1 MAVEGDYLG
10 MSLEINVLDVDNLAY
25 FEHCAAHDFHLQ
37 RCADCDLLT
46 YPARPSCPHCAG
58 SELSWVSVEG
68 KGVVHSYSEVHHAIQ
83 PAFKPHAPY
92 LILLVELDVQR
103 DAPNAGDALRVAGN
117 LTTADGDLAPLEAV
131 KQVGIGSRVRMV
143 FKDVSDGL
151 SLPMWTLD
159 ADAEQPDAPWRYP
172 QE

>member
-1 MAVEGDYLG
+1 MAVEGEYLG
-10 MSLEINVLDVDNLAY
+10 MNLAIADLDTENLAY
-25 FEHCAAHDFHLQ
+25 FAHCASHNFHLQ

-46 YPARPSCPHCAG
+46 YPARSACPHCAG
-58 SELSWVSVEG
+58 SDLRWEAVEG

-103 DAPNAGDALRVAGN
+103 DTPNPGDALRVAAN
-117 LTTADGDLAPLEAV
+117 LTTPEGDLAPPETV
-131 KQVGIGSRVRMV
+131 KRVGIDSRVRMV

-151 SLPMWTLD
+151 SLPMWTID
-159 ADAEQPDAPWRYP
+159 EEAEQPDDPWRYP